1 MDIDVNKMFET
12 KNKEIFKN
20 SLTLEMERNLESL
33 KSTTD
38 NSVSLEINKLFLF
51 FSKYFEEE
59 KIDYKK
65 EELLGLLYRER
76 KNINDIVNSKIEDK
90 KKRILNNFLT
100 KEKEGELIKED
111 FVNSYYEYLVKE
123 TEIINDEIE
132 LEVKKEISTVFSP
145 DLVKKYKLE
154 SVEQLDRIHSR
165 IDVLFKENILSKIKE
180 QTKFRDES
188 LKNMSEESYNKYLN
202 LNKSTA
208 ENS

>member
-76 KNINDIVNSKIEDK
+76 KNINDIVNTKIEEK
-90 KKRILNNFLT
+90 KNRIKDNYLNKEEDGILTEEYINNYYEKLLKETNKINEEIEIQLKTEICTNFSP
-100 KEKEGELIKED
+100 ELIKK
-111 FVNSYYEYLVKE
+111 YRLE
-123 TEIINDEIE
+123 TIE
-132 LEVKKEISTVFSP
+132 QAE
-145 DLVKKYKLE
+145 
-154 SVEQLDRIHSR
+154 RIHSR
-165 IDVLFKENILSKIKE
+165 IDILFKDTVIKKIQE
-180 QTKFRDES
+180 ETKFRDES
-188 LKNMSEESYNKYLN
+188 LKNMALESFKKYSD
-202 LNKSTA
+202 LNKSTI
-208 ENS
+208 EN